1 MAVDAPYTYDPD
13 AMTVTCGAC
22 RISEYSVLPE
32 QAGPW
37 HAGHRGRCSGTPGG
51 TRPPATVLN
60 FPSTAPRV
68 NPGQGVQR

>member
-51 TRPPATVLN
+51 NRPPVTVLQ
-60 FPSTAPRV
+60 FPATARPANSDTGR
-68 NPGQGVQR
+68 Q